1 MYQSKAIYPETRAD
15 QMFPRLSEAAIGQL
29 DAYGAEFDVVGEEV
43 LFERGARGVDLFIV
57 INGELEIRGKRN
69 RNMFSVI
76 ARLGDGQ
83 FTGEMDLLST
93 RETLLD
99 CISVRPTR
107 VLRIRR
113 DEFRRLM
120 RAEPDVAEIVTK
132 ACVRRRNELLQDA
145 TGGVLLIGRKTCGP
159 TMMLQRFLLR
169 NSYPHR
175 LLDLAVEIEATE
187 LFESLG
193 LSEEHL
199 PVAVLPDGR
208 VLHHPNIISFADSLG
223 LNEPTDPASLYD
235 VAVVGAGPSGL
246 AAAVYA
252 ASEGLTTI
260 AIEGNAPGGQAGASS
275 KIENYLGFPT
285 GISGQELAERAQVQA
300 QKFGA
305 RLAVSRNVTGFS
317 KKENVF
323 QLFLE
328 DGSSFSARAMV
339 VATGARYRK
348 LDLPNYEFYETQ
360 GIHYAAT
367 PMEAAICKDEEVV
380 VVGGGN
386 SAGQA
391 AIFLSQSAHHVH
403 LVIRRSD
410 LALTM
415 SDYLIQRIVNH
426 AKITLHTNSTIV
438 RLSGDSILREVT
450 WEASGTGSCT
460 TRQVRNVFVMIGASP
475 NTEWL
480 KGAVEL
486 DTRGFVKTDPLRG
499 STYSTTIPG
508 IFAVGDVRAG
518 STKRVASA
526 AGEGAAAIAAVHAYL
541 AQQRGLELPRT
552 LGDDRPIA
560 SASSRAFI

>member
-1 MYQSKAIYPETRAD
+1 MYQAKAISPETRAD
-15 QMFPRLSEAAIGQL
+15 QMFPRLSESTIRRL
-29 DAYGAEFDVVGEEV
+29 DAYGAELAVDGEEV
-43 LFERGARGVDLFIV
+43 LFERGSRGVDLFVV
-57 INGELEIRGKRN
+57 INGELEVRGKRKGN
-69 RNMFSVI
+69 LFSVI

-113 DEFRRLM
+113 EEFRRLM
-120 RAEPDVAEIVTK
+120 RAEPDVAEIITK

-145 TGGVLLIGRKTCGP
+145 TGGVLLIGRRTCGP

-169 NSYPHR
+169 NSYPYR
-175 LLDLAVEIEATE
+175 LLDLAAEIEATE
-187 LFESLG
+187 LFESLC

-208 VLHHPNIISFADSLG
+208 ILHHPNIISFADSLG

-260 AIEGNAPGGQAGASS
+260 AIEGNAPGGQAEASS

-285 GISGQELAERAQVQA
+285 GISGQELAERAQVQP

-317 KKENVF
+317 KKGNVF

-403 LVIRRSD
+403 LLSRRSD
-410 LALTM
+410 LASTM
-415 SDYLIQRIVNH
+415 SDYLIQRIVHH
-426 AKITLHTNSTIV
+426 AKITLHANSTIV

-450 WEASGTGSCT
+450 WETAGPGSCT
-460 TRQVRNVFVMIGASP
+460 TRQVRNLFVMIGASP

-499 STYSTTIPG
+499 SIYSTTIPG
-508 IFAVGDVRAG
+508 VFAVGDVRAG

-541 AQQRGLELPRT
+541 AQHRGLEAPRIS
-552 LGDDRPIA
+552 LEDRPIA
-560 SASSRAFI
+560 DASSVTFI

>member
-1 MYQSKAIYPETRAD
+1 
-15 QMFPRLSEAAIGQL
+15 MFPRFSESTIHRLG
-29 DAYGAEFDVVGEEV
+29 AYGAEFAVAGEET

-57 INGELEIRGKRN
+57 LNGELEIRGKRN
-69 RNMFSVI
+69 GNLFSVI

-107 VLRIRR
+107 ALRIRR
-113 DEFRRLM
+113 EEFRRLM
-120 RAEPDVAEIVTK
+120 RAEPDIAEIVTK

-145 TGGVLLIGRKTCGP
+145 TGGVLLIGRRTCGP
-159 TMMLQRFLLR
+159 TMVLQRFLLR

-175 LLDLAVEIEATE
+175 LLDLAAEIEATE

-208 VLHHPNIISFADSLG
+208 VLHHPNIINVADSLG
-223 LNEPTDPASLYD
+223 LNEPADPASIYD

-305 RLAVSRNVTGFS
+305 RLAVSRNVTGFA
-317 KKENVF
+317 KKDNIF
-323 QLFLE
+323 QLLLE
-328 DGSSFSARAMV
+328 DGNTFSARSV
-339 VATGARYRK
+339 VIATGARYRK
-348 LDLPNYEFYETQ
+348 LDFQNYEFYETQ

-367 PMEAAICKDEEVV
+367 PMEAAICMDEEVV

-403 LVIRRSD
+403 LLIRRSD
-410 LALTM
+410 LASTM
-415 SDYLIQRIVNH
+415 SDYLIQRIVSH
-426 AKITLHTNSTIV
+426 SKITLHANSTIV

-450 WEASGTGSCT
+450 WETSSTRSCT
-460 TRQVRNVFVMIGASP
+460 TRQVRNVFVLIGASP

-486 DTRGFVKTDPLRG
+486 DTRGFIKTDPLRG
-499 STYSTTIPG
+499 SAYSTTLPG
-508 IFAVGDVRAG
+508 LFAVGDVRAG

-541 AQQRGLELPRT
+541 GQQREFEPSRILLEDPQVAGTPSRT
-552 LGDDRPIA
+552 
-560 SASSRAFI
+560 FI